1 MSTPRE
7 STIVAIATP
16 AGYGGIGIVRLSGPR
31 SLDLARRLLPDEV
44 KAAELQPNAVRLA
57 QLINP
62 ETGLTIDEAL
72 ITFFK
77 SPKSFTGEDIVELS
91 CHGSPVVLAEVV
103 RILSS
108 NGAEL
113 AQPGE
118 FTLRAFLN
126 RRIDLTQAEAINDLI
141 HAQTISQA
149 RLAVR
154 QLRGGLST
162 QLASLKQTLVDLIV
176 HLESAVEFVED
187 DLDPLSRERCLSRI
201 AGLIDEIARLLDS
214 YRLGRIIRNGVRIAL
229 VGPPN
234 VGKSSLFN
242 SLLGR
247 ERAIVT
253 HLPGTTRD
261 TLNEQFNVGGIP
273 VELVD
278 TAGIRESDD
287 LAEQIGVARTRSAIV
302 DADLVIGVVD
312 ASEPNAAASL
322 AADGDRHLMSI
333 VVINKCDL
341 GMAVTEEDVGAAVPG
356 CPAIKASA
364 LTGEG
369 VEDLRRS
376 IHALLTKGSA
386 QAIESAIITNE
397 RHYRALEQSLA
408 AIERARSDLEAGF
421 TEEIVLESLH
431 LTLRNLGVITGETLI
446 ADLLDQVFSTFC
458 IGK

>member
-1 MSTPRE
+1 MSSSRE

-16 AGYGGIGIVRLSGPR
+16 AGYGGIGIVRLSGPQ
-31 SLDLARRLLPDEV
+31 SLDFARRLLPNDGT
-44 KAAELQPNAVRLA
+44 AELQPNTARLT
-57 QLINP
+57 QLIHP
-62 ETGLTIDEAL
+62 ETGITIDEAL
-72 ITFFK
+72 ITYFK
-77 SPKSFTGEDIVELS
+77 SPKSFTGEDVVELS

-126 RRIDLTQAEAINDLI
+126 RRIDLTQAEAINDLV
-141 HAQTISQA
+141 HAQTTSQA
-149 RLAVR
+149 QLAVR
-154 QLRGGLST
+154 QLRGDLST
-162 QLASLKQTLVDLIV
+162 QLAPLKKTLVDLIV

-187 DLDPLSRERCLSRI
+187 DLDPLSRDRCLSLMSGLIEQI
-201 AGLIDEIARLLDS
+201 AGLLET
-214 YRLGRIIRNGVRIAL
+214 YRLGRIIRSGARIAL

-242 SLLGR
+242 RLLGR

-253 HLPGTTRD
+253 PLPGTTRD
-261 TLNEQFNVGGIP
+261 TLNEAVSVGGIP

-278 TAGIRESDD
+278 TAGIRETED
-287 LAEQIGVARTRSAIV
+287 LVEKIGVARTRSAIV

-312 ASEPNAAASL
+312 ATDPNAVAGL
-322 AADGDRHLMSI
+322 AADSDRHLMSI

-341 GMAVTEEDVGAAVPG
+341 GIVVSEEAVAGAVPD
-356 CPAIKASA
+356 CPVIKASA
-364 LTGEG
+364 LSGEG

-376 IHALLTKGSA
+376 IHVLLTGGSA
-386 QAIESAIITNE
+386 QAIESAIISNE
-397 RHYRALEQSLA
+397 RHYRALEQALA
-408 AIERARSDLEAGF
+408 ATEKARADLETGF
-421 TEEIVLESLH
+421 TEEVVLESLH
-431 LTLRNLGVITGETLI
+431 LTLRSLGVITGETLI
-446 ADLLDQVFSTFC
+446 GDLLDQIFSTFC

>member
-1 MSTPRE
+1 MSRPGE
-7 STIVAIATP
+7 ATIVAIATP

-31 SLDLARRLLPDEV
+31 SLDLARRLLPNDLMAVEP
-44 KAAELQPNAVRLA
+44 QPNAVRLA

-72 ITFFK
+72 ITYFK

-126 RRIDLTQAEAINDLI
+126 RRIDLTQAEAINDLV
-141 HAQTISQA
+141 HAQTASQA
-149 RLAVR
+149 QLAVR
-154 QLRGGLST
+154 QLRGDLST
-162 QLASLKQTLVDLIV
+162 QLAPLKKTLVDLIV

-187 DLDPLSRERCLSRI
+187 DLDPLSRDRCLSRI
-201 AGLIDEIARLLDS
+201 SGLIEQITRLLET

-242 SLLGR
+242 RLLGR

-261 TLNEQFNVGGIP
+261 TLNESVSVGGIP
-273 VELVD
+273 VELID
-278 TAGIRESDD
+278 TAGIRESED
-287 LAEQIGVARTRSAIV
+287 LVEQIGVARTRSAIV

-312 ASEPNAAASL
+312 ASEPDAVAKL
-322 AADGDRHLMSI
+322 VADSDRHLMSI

-341 GMAVTEEDVGAAVPG
+341 GMVVAEEAVEAAAPG
-356 CPAIKASA
+356 CPVIKASA
-364 LTGEG
+364 LSGEG
-369 VEDLRRS
+369 VDDLRRS
-376 IHALLTKGSA
+376 IHALLTAGSA
-386 QAIESAIITNE
+386 QALESAIITNE

-408 AIERARSDLEAGF
+408 AIEKARTDLEAGF

-431 LTLRNLGVITGETLI
+431 LTLRSLGVITGETLI
-446 ADLLDQVFSTFC
+446 SDILDQIFSTFC